1 MSRRG
6 PIRHA
11 APRPAVSEHRI
22 RDRRRRPRRARPTPH
37 GRGDRHQLAGPGRLY
52 RLSTL
57 EVVIVAVIAF
67 AGATLQGSI
76 GFGMGLFAA
85 PILILIDP
93 RFVPAPIL
101 ISTLVL
107 TTLLAYRERHA
118 IDVRGIGWAMLG
130 RLGGTAAA
138 GGILA
143 VVAADR
149 LVLLFGLFILAGV
162 AMNVSGLRFAPARPT
177 LVAAGALSG
186 LFGTVAAVGGPPMAL
201 LYQDAPGARMRST
214 ISGFFLVGTIVSI
227 FAVWTVGRLGL
238 YEIRLALVMLPS
250 MLAGFLL
257 SGRTARYV
265 DRGYMRPAVLGVSGL
280 TGVFVVVRQL
290 F

>member
-1 MSRRG
+1 MRST
-6 PIRHA
+6 
-11 APRPAVSEHRI
+11 S
-22 RDRRRRPRRARPTPH
+22 
-37 GRGDRHQLAGPGRLY
+37 AGSSG
-52 RLSTL
+52 
-57 EVVIVAVIAF
+57 
-67 AGATLQGSI
+67 
-76 GFGMGLFAA
+76 
-85 PILILIDP
+85 
-93 RFVPAPIL
+93 
-101 ISTLVL
+101 
-107 TTLLAYRERHA
+107 
-118 IDVRGIGWAMLG
+118 
-130 RLGGTAAA
+130 
-138 GGILA
+138 LA

-162 AMNVSGLRFAPARPT
+162 AMNVCGLRFAPARPT

-238 YEIRLALVMLPS
+238 YEIRLALVLLPS

-280 TGVFVVVRQL
+280 AGLSVVVRQL